1 MEAVWV
7 LRPFLGSTSSARPE
21 KKGLGTSLSG
31 RILENVPKSSKFLE
45 YFFNFRLIGIII
57 L

>member
-31 RILENVPKSSKFLE
+31 KILENAPKSSNFSNISLIFVSLE
-45 YFFNFRLIGIII
+45 S
-57 L
+57 